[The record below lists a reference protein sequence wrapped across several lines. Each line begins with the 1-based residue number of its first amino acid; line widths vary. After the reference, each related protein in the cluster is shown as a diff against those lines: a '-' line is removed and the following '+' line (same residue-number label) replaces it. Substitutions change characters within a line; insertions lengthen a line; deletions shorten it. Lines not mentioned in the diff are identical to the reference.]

1 MAKKQ
6 RGILHPKIVD
16 AMHSTRL
23 AKGFLVAGLAGL
35 TISLVMNPSV
45 TGAAVVDSAE
55 ISSTAFFSTIAL
67 IVSFMMVWT
76 GIMIHLMRHEIHSK

>member
-16 AMHSTRL
+16 IMHSSRL
-23 AKGFLVAGLAGL
+23 AKGFLVAGLAGI
-35 TISLVMNPSV
+35 TIALVIKPSV
-45 TGAAVVDSAE
+45 TGAAVVESAE
-55 ISSTAFFSTIAL
+55 MSSTAFFSTIVL

-76 GIMIHLMRHEIHSK
+76 GIMIHLMRHEIPAK